1 MKKYLTMIGLA
12 ATLALFTG
20 CTTTDPV
27 TGERVFDPVKTDL
40 LVSSLEDGLTEVVYW
55 TAKADE
61 NTASAYRIAH
71 SVLNTLVV
79 EGETVNRELIK
90 QRLSTVAIAGMS
102 PEDSKVLITRITD
115 IVLGKW
121 DIIANSYMR
130 VGIGES
136 QAASIALNTCRN
148 AIFRGLLMLN

>member
-1 MKKYLTMIGLA
+1 MKKYLSIVA
-12 ATLALFTG
+12 AFVLLTG

-27 TGERVFDPVKTDL
+27 TGEKVFDPVKTDL
-40 LVSSLEDGLTEVVYW
+40 LVSSIEDGLTEVVYW
-55 TAKADE
+55 TAKADD

-90 QRLSTVAIAGMS
+90 ARLATVAISGMT

-121 DIIANSYMR
+121 DIIANSYIR
-130 VGIGES
+130 IGIGES

>member
-1 MKKYLTMIGLA
+1 MKKYLPILA
-12 ATLALFTG
+12 AFALLTG

-27 TGERVFDPVKTDL
+27 TGEKVFDPVKTDL
-40 LVSSLEDGLTEVVYW
+40 LVSTIEDGLTEVVYW

-71 SVLNTLVV
+71 SVLNQLVM
-79 EGETVNRELIK
+79 EGGSGVDREEIRN
-90 QRLSTVAIAGMS
+90 RLSTLAVAGMS
-102 PEDSKVLITRITD
+102 EEDSKALITRVTD

-121 DIIANSYMR
+121 DIIANSYIR
-130 VGIGES
+130 IGIGES

-148 AIFRGLLMLN
+148 AIFRGLLMLNP

>member
-1 MKKYLTMIGLA
+1 MKKYLSIVA
-12 ATLALFTG
+12 AFVLLTG

-27 TGERVFDPVKTDL
+27 TGEKVFDPVKTDL
-40 LVSSLEDGLTEVVYW
+40 LVSSIEDGLTEVVYW
-55 TAKADE
+55 TAKADD

-90 QRLSTVAIAGMS
+90 ARLATVAISGMT

-130 VGIGES
+130 IGIGES